1 MCLSQDPNAEHVEV
15 SDWNKYAEEE
25 YDILVADEGNAD
37 LEDGWVTT
45 FYFVVEDEGLSQ
57 LGFSN
62 KQSCSLKKK
71 DPASITDLWL
81 IPEIDLISRWTM
93 LIFQSKSC
101 WCGLFE
107 EQAYGL

>member
-1 MCLSQDPNAEHVEV
+1 MSIAVMFERFDFDICFFVCVCRKDPNAEHVEV

-45 FYFVVEDEGLSQ
+45 FYFVVEDEGLSP

-71 DPASITDLWL
+71 DPASITDLPL
-81 IPEIDLISRWTM
+81 AL
-93 LIFQSKSC
+93 
-101 WCGLFE
+101 
-107 EQAYGL
+107 